1 MAAPFPAGWGSGAAY
16 LVCDAR
22 FWQLF
27 FIPEL
32 LENGASSM
40 SYVKHVL
47 QPGEKILRI
56 GKKHW
61 FVFRYALAFLIT
73 GIILVLLE
81 YNYFDSGLAM
91 IATGILFGLLTLVYG
106 FQAWFDRWTTEIA
119 VTDKRIIYK
128 TGFIN
133 RHTKEMNMDKVASV
147 DVDQTVLGR
156 LLDYGSVEILGTGGA
171 GGFERLDM
179 IAAPIKLRNAIDV
192 R

>member
-1 MAAPFPAGWGSGAAY
+1 VGGSSFCASNRRANFAFNGVAG
-16 LVCDAR
+16 
-22 FWQLF
+22 
-27 FIPEL
+27 
-32 LENGASSM
+32 M
-40 SYVKHVL
+40 SYVKHVI
-47 QPGEKILRI
+47 QPGEKILFI

-61 FVFRYALAFLIT
+61 IVFRYSLLFLIS
-73 GIILVLLE
+73 GIILVFLE
-81 YNYFDSGLAM
+81 YGYFDTGPLI
-91 IATGILFGLLTLVYG
+91 IATAALFGLLTLVYG

-156 LLDYGSVEILGTGGA
+156 FLDYGSVEILGTGGA
-171 GGFERLDM
+171 GGFERLDR
-179 IAAPIKLRNAIDV
+179 IASPIKLRNAIDV